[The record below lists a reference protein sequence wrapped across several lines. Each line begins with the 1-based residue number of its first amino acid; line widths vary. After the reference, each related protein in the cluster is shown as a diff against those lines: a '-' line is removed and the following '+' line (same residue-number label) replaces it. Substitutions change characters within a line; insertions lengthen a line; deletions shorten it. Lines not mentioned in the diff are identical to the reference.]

1 MADLL
6 ELSSRIIDDGIT
18 DVPVNRTTHEF
29 SELTDNLGMVES
41 FSHVVAWDSGDGLV
55 LIDTSSTNNAPLV
68 VDSLKSWRPS
78 RVAAMVYTH
87 GHIDHVGG
95 SGIIAEALNG
105 SSGAPRVIGHE
116 NVTRRFERYRYTNG
130 YNTVINARQF
140 GGLRDENTLGLV
152 SNSQQLGPKTNSF
165 LADSV
170 LELTE
175 SLGEHTTMTI
185 GDEPV
190 EFHHGRGETDDHL
203 WMWFPRK
210 KWVATGDF
218 VIWNFPNAGNPQKV
232 QRWPAE
238 WAATLRQIVAKEP
251 ELLLPAHGLPIS
263 GKARIATV
271 LTTIADALETLVR
284 DVVSMMNAGA
294 TLDEII
300 HSVSV
305 PADTLAK
312 PYMRPFYDEPE
323 FVIHN
328 IWRLYGG
335 WWDGAPSRLK
345 PSRDADLAREIAGLT
360 GGPLALA
367 QRALE
372 LSRDGDDR
380 LASHLADF
388 AGWAAPDDPDV
399 HEIRQEIYTVRRKRE
414 SSLMSKGIFMSA
426 LRESQRIVERN
437 K

>member
-1 MADLL
+1 M
-6 ELSSRIIDDGIT
+6 
-18 DVPVNRTTHEF
+18 
-29 SELTDNLGMVES
+29 
-41 FSHVVAWDSGDGLV
+41 
-55 LIDTSSTNNAPLV
+55 
-68 VDSLKSWRPS
+68 
-78 RVAAMVYTH
+78 
-87 GHIDHVGG
+87 
-95 SGIIAEALNG
+95 
-105 SSGAPRVIGHE
+105 
-116 NVTRRFERYRYTNG
+116 
-130 YNTVINARQF
+130 
-140 GGLRDENTLGLV
+140 GLV
-152 SNSQQLGPKTNSF
+152 SNSSQLGPKTSSF
-165 LADSV
+165 LVDSV
-170 LELTE
+170 LEVTD
-175 SLGEHTTMTI
+175 SLGDFTTMTI
-185 GDEPV
+185 GDENV

-203 WMWFPRK
+203 WIWFPNK

-251 ELLLPAHGLPIS
+251 ELLLPAHGLPIA
-263 GKARIATV
+263 GKVRIANV
-271 LTTIADALETLVR
+271 LNTIADALENLVR
-284 DVVSMMNAGA
+284 EVVDMMNSGA

-300 HSVSV
+300 HSVAV
-305 PADTLAK
+305 PPETLAK

-345 PSRDADLAREIAGLT
+345 PARDADLAREVATLS
-360 GGPLALA
+360 GGSLALA
-367 QRALE
+367 HRALE

-388 AGWAAPDDPDV
+388 AGWSAPDDPEV
-399 HEIRQEIYTVRRKRE
+399 HAIRQEVYTVRRKRE

-426 LRESQRIVERN
+426 LRESQRVVDRN